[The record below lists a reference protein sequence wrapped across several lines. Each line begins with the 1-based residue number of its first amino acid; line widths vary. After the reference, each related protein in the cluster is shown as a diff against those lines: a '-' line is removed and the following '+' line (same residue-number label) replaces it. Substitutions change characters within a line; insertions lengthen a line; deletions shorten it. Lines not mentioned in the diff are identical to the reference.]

1 MCAGV
6 QIRVTVR
13 TRVVIEYARACMTHV
28 CPQTTCVTCV
38 SRRCENLNEGASKPC
53 KLPSVTVGLGGEGVK
68 RSWKPRNAVFL

>member
-13 TRVVIEYARACMTHV
+13 TRVVIGYARACMTHV

-38 SRRCENLNEGASKPC
+38 SRRCENLNEG
-53 KLPSVTVGLGGEGVK
+53 GLKTMQIAERYGGIGWRGGKKVVK
-68 RSWKPRNAVFL
+68 AP